1 MGEQNSGRAAGLG
14 AEGRAG
20 TSTPGAGLPQALLP
34 SPCKPRTAG
43 AFTAVPSQLLLAS
56 GWHLH
61 TLQGDSL
68 LGFVARAAGFGSD
81 SPSKGW
87 AQAKEPWKDFQVI
100 HAALSSASSACRAGW
115 RSQSRPS
122 MTQES
127 RPFSQLLR
135 LFLYWGKNFVIPSQ
149 R

>member
-56 GWHLH
+56 GWHEGICTRCRETVCWDL
-61 TLQGDSL
+61 L
-68 LGFVARAAGFGSD
+68 LGLQASGLTH
-81 SPSKGW
+81 
-87 AQAKEPWKDFQVI
+87 QAKAGHKPKSHGKTFRSYMLPLAVPAQP
-100 HAALSSASSACRAGW
+100 AGLAGAPRAD
-115 RSQSRPS
+115 QA
-122 MTQES
+122 
-127 RPFSQLLR
+127 
-135 LFLYWGKNFVIPSQ
+135 
-149 R
+149 